1 MSAFCGCQVIGTEK
15 RSCQGSGIFVVPTI
29 ILENTNSVGI
39 SLLLWTL
46 GAVVAIS
53 GLLVWLEL
61 ALTIPQV
68 EVGTGQKVSVSRSG
82 GEKNYVSIC
91 NSTHI
96 RASPNSAQLEYI
108 YDRPRFL
115 ATCIFA
121 VDFIIFSN
129 ASSNAVAF
137 AVYIM
142 RAAGL
147 PDDAAATRGV
157 AIAAITAA
165 CLIHVSWRKGG
176 ILLNNAITIIK
187 VAILLS
193 IIVLGFA
200 TRGGASF
207 GHGRIQ
213 TTNFDI
219 HTSFAN
225 PRGATATYAN
235 SFIFI
240 IGAYNGFRQPFYV
253 SIPRVLSLSLRGQG
267 ADFG

>member
-1 MSAFCGCQVIGTEK
+1 MSKLRNCHG
-15 RSCQGSGIFVVPTI
+15 SGSGIFVTPTI

-46 GAVVAIS
+46 GAVVAFS

-68 EVGTGQKVSVSRSG
+68 EVGPGHKVSVPRSG
-82 GEKNYVSIC
+82 GEKNYVSSS
-91 NSTHI
+91 NSTRI
-96 RASPNSAQLEYI
+96 RTSPNYAQFEYI
-108 YDRPRFL
+108 YSRPRFL

-121 VDFIIFSN
+121 VDFIVFSN
-129 ASSNAVAF
+129 ASGNAVAF
-137 AVYIM
+137 AIYLM

-147 PDDAAATRGV
+147 PDNASAIRGV

-165 CLIHVSWRKGG
+165 CLLHASWRKGG

-187 VAILLS
+187 VAILLL

-200 TRGGASF
+200 ARAGASF
-207 GHGRIQ
+207 GHGRVQ
-213 TTNFDI
+213 TTNFDV

-235 SFIFI
+235 SFIYV

-253 SIPRVLSLSLRGQG
+253 SVHQCPPVT
-267 ADFG
+267 